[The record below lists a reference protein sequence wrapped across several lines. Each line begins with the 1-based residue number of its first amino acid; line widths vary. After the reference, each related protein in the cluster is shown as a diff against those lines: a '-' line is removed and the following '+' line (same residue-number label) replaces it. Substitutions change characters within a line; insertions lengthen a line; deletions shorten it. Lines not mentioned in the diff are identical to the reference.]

1 MNFWNSLLNAVF
13 LVGLCVGAYFYFTL
27 PKDYGPPPN
36 DAWFQSAV
44 VSQSEPVL
52 VKFGADW
59 CGPCRM
65 MEPVLDQFAA
75 HIDGRVGVVRVDV
88 DQHSNL
94 AQHYGVSAIP
104 HLFLFR
110 HGRVVADRVGSADEE
125 QLRTWVAAH
134 AQE

>member
-1 MNFWNSLLNAVF
+1 MNFLNSLINVVL
-13 LVGLCVGAYFYFTL
+13 LMGLCIGGYFYFTS

-44 VSQSEPVL
+44 IGQSEPVL

-75 HIDGRVGVVRVDV
+75 RVGGRVGVVRVDV
-88 DQHSNL
+88 DQHPTL
-94 AQHYGVSAIP
+94 AAHYGVSAIP
-104 HLFLFR
+104 HLLLFH
-110 HGRVVADRVGSADEE
+110 HGKVVADRVGSADME
-125 QLRTWVAAH
+125 QLRAWIAAH
-134 AQE
+134 AQN